1 MNPDDYQKAWQAQ
14 SAQPRVTIHADL
26 LLKELQ
32 HNQRNFRLTIFWRD
46 FREVAIAVLLVP
58 VWFYMGA
65 KLSSP
70 WTWYLTVPVLLWI
83 AGYMLV
89 YRMRH
94 KPAPI
99 KPDAPLLDSVERSL
113 AEVMDQIW
121 LLRSVLWWYL
131 LPLGVSL
138 MAFVLQIAWLHS
150 HGWLDALGHVFPPAA
165 AIFATYAFI
174 YWLNQYAVR
183 TKLEPRRQELLAL
196 IASLREETTGNDS

>member
-32 HNQRNFRLTIFWRD
+32 HNQRNFRVTIFWRD
-46 FREVAIAVLLVP
+46 FREVAIALLLIP

-70 WTWYLTVPVLLWI
+70 WTWYLTVPVLIWI
-83 AGYMLV
+83 AGFMLV
-89 YRMRH
+89 YRIRH
-94 KPAPI
+94 KPERG
-99 KPDAPLLDSVERSL
+99 KLDDTLLHCVQSSL
-113 AEVMDQIW
+113 AEVSNQIW
-121 LLRSVLWWYL
+121 LLRNVLWWYL

-138 MAFVLQIAWLHS
+138 MAFIIQIAWLHS
-150 HGWLDALGHVFPPAA
+150 RGWVDVLAHAFPPAA
-165 AIFATYAFI
+165 VIFATYAFI

-183 TKLEPRRQELLAL
+183 TKLEPRRRELLAL
-196 IASLREETTGNDS
+196 IASLWEETSSGE